1 MEIIKVS
8 LNDSNEEF
16 LSYLKT
22 VDWGAAKNLRKYL
35 ENKTVKE
42 NLGKDSQIFYAKED
56 GNIIGFFALVNQD
69 YIKLPTYDR
78 FISSVWVDPS
88 YRGRGLSYDFVKY
101 AEKESALKKMNILS
115 QHKGLY
121 EKMGYKLIDN
131 FTDSIHDKDYLYEK
145 TL

>member
-16 LSYLKT
+16 LVYLKT
-22 VDWGAAKNLRKYL
+22 VDWGAAKNLRKNL

-69 YIKLPTYDR
+69 YIKLPTYDS
-78 FISSVWVDPS
+78 FISSVRVDPS

-121 EKMGYKLIDN
+121 EKMGYKLIDT

>member
-16 LSYLKT
+16 LAYLKT
-22 VDWGAAKNLRKYL
+22 VDWGAAKNLRKNL

-115 QHKGLY
+115 QLKGLY
-121 EKMGYKLIDN
+121 EKMGYKLIDT

>member
-16 LSYLKT
+16 LAYLKA
-22 VDWGAAKNLRKYL
+22 VDWGAAKNLRKNL

-121 EKMGYKLIDN
+121 EKMGYKLIDT

>member
-101 AEKESALKKMNILS
+101 AEKESGLKKMNILS